1 MRFIYI
7 IICVSLFFSTT
18 TFSQSWNLIWSD
30 EFSGYSLDT
39 TKWIHDI
46 GTGSQY
52 GLYGWGNNELQ
63 YYQPQNTVLNSGS
76 VKIIANTEPNGIIDT
91 WNNTMYYSSSKITT
105 KGKFDFRYGKVEAKI
120 KTIDG
125 EGFWPSFW
133 MLPVGGGWP
142 CDGEI
147 DIMEQWG
154 NDGPT
159 NITTGAAHAGPCPGN
174 SVYQSSSENLSSGSY
189 ADNFHIYSIE
199 WQPDYIAWYVDNIQF
214 LQVTPSSYPNISWPF
229 NSNSWYLMFNLAIT
243 SSGPNSNTAF
253 PSQIEID
260 YVRVYENIG
269 STPGCTDISAQNYNS
284 NADVDNGSCE
294 YLVNFQ
300 LNTNCAVFSSI
311 PSSINITG
319 PSINWSCQSSYSL
332 SDLDGDGI
340 WNGSFVLPL
349 GDFEYIYCAD
359 NWSQSEDLLD
369 YGSSTGDWSCTPI
382 TDYWSYANRVINITS
397 DTSIINVWGSCSSCL
412 GGCTSLTATNYNS
425 NVNYDDGSC
434 NYSTNFNVTFQV
446 DMNNVTD
453 YFVLPELNG
462 SFNNWCGACA
472 FLTDV
477 NNDNIWEI
485 TLSLPAG
492 YYEYKFSSDN
502 WTIQEDLFNVGDCVL
517 STGQYTNRVLNI
529 ISDTILDVVCWESC
543 FECVITGCMDPSYCN
558 YNPLANTDDGS
569 CGGWAGCT
577 DLLYLEYNQF
587 ATCDDGSCLTL
598 IVNTSCSTSPPT
610 GLFVDNIIHSRA
622 TINWDNM
629 NSATCTVDQYR
640 IKYREVGTSS
650 IIQKTMGGPVGS
662 CTYGNQRVDK
672 LLLNLN
678 GSTSYEYQMKA
689 WYCGGGSSAWTAWST
704 FTTADDCP
712 NVGSL
717 TVYGANPTKAT
728 FDWDASNGYYDF
740 VRIKMRIDSISN
752 PVGSDWFQV
761 GGFGVLY
768 GTYTKNKNGLL
779 ASETYR
785 AQARTFCDPNGGAY
799 KSPQWTPLLFWT
811 QPTSVRLEGGSTI
824 ANLDIYPNPSRD
836 IFNISLTSEVIQDLR
851 VKVINVIEEEL
862 INESLEQFVGEY
874 TKAIDLSRYT
884 KGVYFLEI
892 TTNYGIINKKL
903 ILQ

>member
-1 MRFIYI
+1 MRFIHA
-7 IICVSLFFSTT
+7 IICISLFFSTT
-18 TFSQSWNLIWSD
+18 TLSQSWNLIWSD
-30 EFSGYSLDT
+30 EFNGYSLDT

-76 VKIIANTEPNGIIDT
+76 VKIIANTEPNGIIDP

-125 EGFWPSFW
+125 EGFWPAFW
-133 MLPVGGGWP
+133 MLPTNGGWP

-154 NDGPT
+154 NDGPS

-174 SVYQSSSENLSSGSY
+174 SVYQSSSENISSGSY

-214 LQVTPSSYPNISWPF
+214 LQVTPSSFPNISWPF
-229 NSNSWYLMFNLAIT
+229 NSNNWYLMFNLAIT
-243 SSGPNSNTAF
+243 SSGPNSNTVF

-269 STPGCTDISAQNYNS
+269 SISGCTDISAQNYNS
-284 NADVDNGSCE
+284 NADIDNGSCE

-300 LNTNCAVFSSI
+300 VNTNCAYFSSI

-349 GDFEYIYCAD
+349 GNFEYIYCAD

-397 DTSIINVWGSCSSCL
+397 DTSITNVWGSCSSCI
-412 GGCTSLTATNYNS
+412 GGCTSPNATNYNS

-453 YFVLPELNG
+453 YFILPELNG

-472 FLTDV
+472 SLTDV
-477 NNDNIWEI
+477 NNDNIWDI

-502 WTIQEDLFNVGDCVL
+502 WTIQEDLFNAGNCVL

-529 ISDTILDVVCWESC
+529 ISDTILDIVCWESC
-543 FECVITGCMDPSYCN
+543 VECIIAGCMGPIYCN
-558 YNPLANTDDGS
+558 YDPLANTDDGS
-569 CGGWAGCT
+569 CAGMSGCT
-577 DLLYLEYNQF
+577 DPLYAEYSQF
-587 ATCDDGSCLTL
+587 ANCDDGSCLTITSS
-598 IVNTSCSTSPPT
+598 IVCAEDAPT
-610 GLFVDNIIHSRA
+610 GLFVDGIINSRA
-622 TINWDNM
+622 IVNWDNM
-629 NSATCTVDQYR
+629 NSSSCTVDQYR

-650 IIQKTMGGPVGS
+650 FIQKTMGGPVGS

-672 LLLNLN
+672 LLLNLTGN
-678 GSTSYEYQMKA
+678 TNYEYQMKA
-689 WYCGGGSSAWTAWST
+689 WYCGSAASLWTAWNT
-704 FTTADDCP
+704 FTTSNDCP
-712 NVGSL
+712 NVGNF

-728 FDWDASNGYYDF
+728 FDWDASNGSYNF
-740 VRIKMRIDSISN
+740 ARIKMRIDSISN

-768 GTYTKNKNGLL
+768 GTYTKNKNGLV
-779 ASETYR
+779 AGETYR

-799 KSPQWTPLLFWT
+799 NSLAWTSLATWR
-811 QPTSVRLEGGSTI
+811 QPTSLRLEGGSAI
-824 ANLDIYPNPSRD
+824 ANLVIYPNPSRD
-836 IFNISLTSEVIQDLR
+836 IFNIRFTSEEIQDLR
-851 VKVINVIEEEL
+851 VKVLNLIGEDL

-874 TKAIDLSRYT
+874 TKEIDLARYT

-892 TTNYGIINKKL
+892 TTNDGIINKKL